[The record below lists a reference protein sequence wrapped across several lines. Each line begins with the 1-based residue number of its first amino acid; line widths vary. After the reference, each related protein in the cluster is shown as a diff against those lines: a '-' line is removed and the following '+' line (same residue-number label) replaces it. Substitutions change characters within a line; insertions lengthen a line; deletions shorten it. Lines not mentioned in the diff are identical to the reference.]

1 MFIRSGDI
9 VVMSGDSRLAYHGVP
24 RILQLPREDAL
35 AALSPGLLK
44 AAASSHGAEQQET
57 CKLWGERDQSAWRV
71 LTEWPVFYSYLQTSR
86 INVNVRQVLPEGA
99 TLLE

>member
-24 RILQLPREDAL
+24 RILQLPGEDAL

-44 AAASSHGAEQQET
+44 AAASSHGGEQET
-57 CKLWGERDQSAWRV
+57 CKLWGERGHSARQ
-71 LTEWPVFYSYLQTSR
+71 LLAEWPVFYSYMQTSR
-86 INVNVRQVLPEGA
+86 INVNVRQVLPEGG